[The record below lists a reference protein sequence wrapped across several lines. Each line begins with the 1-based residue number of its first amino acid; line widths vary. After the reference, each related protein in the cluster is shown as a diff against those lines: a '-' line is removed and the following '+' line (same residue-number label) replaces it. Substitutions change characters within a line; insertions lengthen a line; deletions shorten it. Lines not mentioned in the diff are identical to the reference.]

1 MRISDWSSD
10 VCSSDLIGLR
20 MQLGEQCADRGA
32 DVVRMRDAHTV
43 GDVVMITA
51 TNRWQR
57 SVLLVHAVDL
67 SGPPGC
73 RSRSASHSVENYRN
87 FRNPVRFR
95 RSTAHDP
102 MRSEEHTSELQS
114 LMRISYAVFSLK
126 KK

>member
-102 MRSEEHTSELQS
+102 MAAPAAAEIGRAH
-114 LMRISYAVFSLK
+114 V
-126 KK
+126 

>member
-1 MRISDWSSD
+1 
-10 VCSSDLIGLR
+10 
-20 MQLGEQCADRGA
+20 MQLGEQGADRGA

-73 RSRSASHSVENYRN
+73 RSRSASHRVENYRN
-87 FRNPVRFR
+87 FRNQVRFR
-95 RSTAHDP
+95 RSTAHAT
-102 MRSEEHTSELQS
+102 M
-114 LMRISYAVFSLK
+114 AVDRKSVVSGTCVSVRVNSGGCRRTK
-126 KK
+126 KPTNHEKTPNEDKVDQL

>member
-1 MRISDWSSD
+1 
-10 VCSSDLIGLR
+10 
-20 MQLGEQCADRGA
+20 MQLGEQGADRGA

-87 FRNPVRFR
+87 FRNPVHFR

-102 MRSEEHTSELQS
+102 MAAPPAAVPDRRSPRGRELG
-114 LMRISYAVFSLK
+114 RAKCRETVCPY
-126 KK
+126 

>member
-87 FRNPVRFR
+87 FRN
-95 RSTAHDP
+95 
-102 MRSEEHTSELQS
+102 RSEEHTSELQS
-114 LMRISYAVFSLK
+114 LMRISYAVFCLQK
-126 KK
+126 K